1 MGAHRRLQGPGC
13 SSRGCSYSL
22 DRGDQPGGPDSF
34 HLSDN
39 TPFTGDVSNSN
50 EQMHVQTPIKRD
62 SLFVDARMDMNDQVR
77 FSTQLAYNRRT
88 TTRQV
93 AGYPFQSAAA
103 GITPMS
109 ADSWFNP
116 FGATTAM
123 NTQAT
128 CTGTAAPGRF
138 RGSASAN

>member
-1 MGAHRRLQGPGC
+1 
-13 SSRGCSYSL
+13 
-22 DRGDQPGGPDSF
+22 
-34 HLSDN
+34 
-39 TPFTGDVSNSN
+39 
-50 EQMHVQTPIKRD
+50 IKRD

-116 FGATTAM
+116 FGSHHGYEHPSDVHWNRRT
-123 NTQAT
+123 
-128 CTGTAAPGRF
+128 
-138 RGSASAN
+138 